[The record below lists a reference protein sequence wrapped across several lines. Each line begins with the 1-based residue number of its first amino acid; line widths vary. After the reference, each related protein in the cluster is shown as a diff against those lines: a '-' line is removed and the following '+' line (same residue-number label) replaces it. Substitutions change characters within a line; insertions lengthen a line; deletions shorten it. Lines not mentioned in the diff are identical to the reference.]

1 MTTQTA
7 LRFKSDM
14 GIPLYTA
21 EQCQKLDRH
30 CIDDLGYAGYELMQQ
45 AAQAAFAVLLSEW
58 PHVQELIIL
67 CGKGNNGGD
76 GFEMASIAQEHGID
90 VQLVFAGAIYRL
102 EGEAKQAAEAAINS
116 GLNVISSEQIN
127 WYKPNCV
134 IVDAL
139 LGVGMKGAPN
149 AEVSELIALVNESP
163 LPVLAIDVPS
173 GVNATSG
180 YVASVAIIADITV
193 TMLLNKQGLFT
204 GHAPD
209 YVGQVRMA
217 NLGVPKQVRSH
228 LEVSSRLLNWQSIQQ
243 GELFSPRK
251 VTAHKGDFG
260 HVLIIGGD
268 SGMAGAVSLSASA
281 ALRSGAGLV
290 SVATRPEHVAAI
302 VARQPEVM
310 AHGIASGQQLL
321 PLLAKADVIAIGP
334 GLGQSSW
341 GQQMLQQVMQSTLPV
356 VLDADALNLLA
367 SGNIKHNLDQRIS
380 VMTPHPG
387 EAARMLGID
396 VPSVMQDRFT
406 ALRRLSERFSSYVVL
421 KGAGSL
427 MGDLAGIKICTDGNP
442 GMASAGMGDVLTGIS
457 ASFMAQH
464 LQALPKHLHQVIS
477 GAVCL
482 HSAAADEG
490 AKQGQ
495 SSLLAS
501 DLLVELRQL
510 LN

>member
-7 LRFKSDM
+7 LRLKSDM
-14 GIPLYTA
+14 GIALYTA
-21 EQCQKLDRH
+21 QQCQKLDRH
-30 CIDDLGYAGYELMQQ
+30 CIDDLGFSGYALMQQ
-45 AAQAAFAVLLSEW
+45 AAQAAFAVMLSEW
-58 PHVQELIIL
+58 PNVQELIML

-90 VQLVFAGAIYRL
+90 VQLVFDGPIYRL
-102 EGEAKQAAEAAINS
+102 EGEAKQAAEAAITS
-116 GLNVISSEQIN
+116 GLSVISSAQIN

-139 LGVGMKGAPN
+139 LGVGMTGAPSEDV
-149 AEVSELIALVNESP
+149 AELITQVNDSP
-163 LPVLAIDVPS
+163 LPVLSLDVPS
-173 GVNATSG
+173 GVNATTG
-180 YVASVAIIADITV
+180 YVAEVAVIADITV

-204 GHAPD
+204 GDAPD

-217 NLGVPKQVRSH
+217 NLGIPKTVRSH
-228 LEVSSRLLNWQSIQQ
+228 LQTSSRLLNWHSIQQ
-243 GELFSPRK
+243 GPFFHPRK

-281 ALRSGAGLV
+281 ALRSGAGRV
-290 SVATRPEHVAAI
+290 SVATRPEHVSAI

-310 AHGIASGQQLL
+310 AHGIESGQQLL

-341 GQQMLQQVMQSTLPV
+341 GQQMLQQVMQTQLPV

-367 SGNIKHNLDQRIS
+367 QGNIKHNLSQRVS
-380 VMTPHPG
+380 VMTPHAG
-387 EAARMLGID
+387 EAARLLGVDI
-396 VPSVMQDRFT
+396 PTIAQDRFA
-406 ALRRLSERFSSYVVL
+406 ALRLLSERYSSYVVL
-421 KGAGSL
+421 KGAGSI
-427 MGDLAGIKICTDGNP
+427 MGDHKGINVCTDGNP
-442 GMASAGMGDVLTGIS
+442 GMASGGMGDVLTGIA

-464 LQALPKHLHQVIS
+464 LDALPKHCHQVIS

-490 AKQGQ
+490 SKQGQ